1 MYKEIRLINKIKPN
15 LVFVNLPGIFES
27 LHLSQFL
34 SKYNYIN
41 LCQLVTQFE
50 WEKLT
55 VDVHNKLTAIF
66 TNAKVNY
73 VVSINNGE
81 ILKNYLLNSSFSY
94 KLIGNPFK
102 FSDKETIFKNTLS
115 FAYVGRYDI
124 HHKGLDMLLS
134 AAHKLSQNN
143 IEYTLNLYGAG
154 GQEFIVQKFINFYQL
169 KTTFINKHTHVEKI
183 WEDNDVLLLTSR
195 QEGQSLAL
203 LEAMALGKIVVTTNV
218 GGANEIIQNGV
229 NGFIANSVSTEDIYD
244 TIVCAIKKKNEW
256 PIIGN
261 NAIQTIRQ
269 TYINEPHITLAND
282 IIKIVN

>member
-1 MYKEIRLINKIKPN
+1 MYKEIRLIKKIKPN